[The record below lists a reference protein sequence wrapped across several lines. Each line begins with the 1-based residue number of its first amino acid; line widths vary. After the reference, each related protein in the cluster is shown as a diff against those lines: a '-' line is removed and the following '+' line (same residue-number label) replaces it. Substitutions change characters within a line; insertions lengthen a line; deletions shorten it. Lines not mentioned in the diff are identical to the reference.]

1 MFFAWV
7 NAVRSSV
14 LIIGVLSWALGAS
27 TVLANPPK
35 AAAGV
40 PLLTFIFDDGNE
52 TDYSVARGIFAAEG
66 AVACSA
72 VVTDRVD
79 QPGFLKA
86 SQLVELQQQGWEILS
101 HTVSHP
107 RLNELTDERLEFELS
122 QSRARLEALGVSVKN
137 LVYPMNMNNERVR
150 SVARK
155 YYRSSRGGTNQ
166 LNTGN
171 TDPYWLKSFR
181 ITPSLEQMKPLVDQA
196 HAEGRWLIIYL
207 HNIDVRLELTHRHGE
222 FARAE
227 EVEFTPSGARGM
239 FSWSRW
245 LWAFDGYHFIPGSGP
260 LPQPGDRLRGLTS
273 GATAEARAVAAP
285 MGDELRELLKY
296 VRSRYAD
303 MAIVTVDQGLDML
316 EPQAWANGATQGAG
330 SRPGG

>member
-1 MFFAWV
+1 MFFDWV
-7 NAVRSSV
+7 NGVRSSLLV
-14 LIIGVLSWALGAS
+14 LAVSWALGAS
-27 TVLANPPK
+27 TALATPPK
-35 AAAGV
+35 PAAGV

-52 TDYSVARGIFAAEG
+52 TDYSVARGIFEAEG

-86 SQLVELQQQGWEILS
+86 GQLVELQEQGWEILS

-137 LVYPMNMNNERVR
+137 LVYPMNMNNDRVR
-150 SVARK
+150 TVARR

-166 LNTGN
+166 LNTGT

-181 ITPSLEQMKPLVDQA
+181 IAPTLEQMKPLVDQA
-196 HAEGRWLIIYL
+196 HAERRWLIIYL
-207 HNIDVRLELTHRHGE
+207 HNIDVRLDLTHRHGE

-245 LWAFDGYHFIPGSGP
+245 LWAFDGYHFIPTSG
-260 LPQPGDRLRGLTS
+260 LPQPGDRLRGLKS
-273 GATAEARAVAAP
+273 GATAEARSVAAP
-285 MGDELRELLKY
+285 MGDELRELLRY
-296 VRSRYAD
+296 VRSHYAD
-303 MAIVTVDQGLDML
+303 MAIVTVDQGLDIL
-316 EPQAWANGATQGAG
+316 EPEAWANGVQGAE